1 MERNVTSQAE
11 EIEALCSIYEA
22 QWKTEDEA
30 TRNYSIE
37 IIEGNY
43 HVTLY
48 ITLPPEYPSDSPPV
62 YLISAPDLNQN
73 VKIEICNELENLYLE
88 NIGESIIYQ
97 WIEKIK
103 DILQSKVSLADVE
116 EEETVCKKKQ
126 KYRYHKHKQK
136 VVQET
141 LVVPLA
147 VQVPEIIH
155 GEIITD
161 RKSTF
166 QGHVATITSVDEVR
180 LVMSALLENKKIENA
195 THNIYAYRICVGQC
209 MIQDCEDD
217 GETQAGGRLLHLLQI
232 VDAKNVMVVVS
243 RWYGGIHLGSD
254 RFRHINNAAR
264 RVLELAGHISK
275 KK

>member
-1 MERNVTSQAE
+1 MEQNVTSQAE
-11 EIEALCSIYEA
+11 EIEALCSIYES

-30 TRNYSIE
+30 TRSYSIE
-37 IIEGNY
+37 VVEGTH

-48 ITLPPEYPSDSPPV
+48 VTLPPEYPSDSPPV

-73 VKIEICNELENLYLE
+73 IKMEISNELENLYLE
-88 NIGESIIYQ
+88 NIGENIIYQ

-103 DILQSKVSLADVE
+103 EILQSKFGLHATEE
-116 EEETVCKKKQ
+116 EEETVSKKK
-126 KYRYHKHKQK
+126 HKRNKQK

-147 VQVPEIIH
+147 VQVPDIIH

-166 QGHVATITSVDEVR
+166 QGHVATITSVEEVR

-264 RVLELAGHISK
+264 QVLELAGHISK